1 MVPRLRSEGSAPA
14 EEGEGE
20 RPSSNH
26 FRPLNLCSG
35 SSYRLARGIPI
46 KLPPEP
52 GSGCGRRAQAPK
64 KADPKKEKPAK
75 QVRAKPS
82 KLGRM
87 VNKKTCA
94 ACMGSHRAH
103 TCGKAAPVY

>member
-1 MVPRLRSEGSAPA
+1 LQTSE
-14 EEGEGE
+14 
-20 RPSSNH
+20 
-26 FRPLNLCSG
+26 PLFG
-35 SSYRLARGIPI
+35 AFIDRLAIENSYGAASRAG
-46 KLPPEP
+46 LRVRE
-52 GSGCGRRAQAPK
+52 GAQAPK
-64 KADPKKEKPAK
+64 KADPTKEKPAK